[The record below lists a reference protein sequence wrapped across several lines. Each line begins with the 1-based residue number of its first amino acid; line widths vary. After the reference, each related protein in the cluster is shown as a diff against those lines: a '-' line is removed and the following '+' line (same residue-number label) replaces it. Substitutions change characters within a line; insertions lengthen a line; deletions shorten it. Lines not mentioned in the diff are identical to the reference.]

1 MNPIMIDF
9 PDEFFTERL
18 LIRMP
23 RPGDGKVVCEAV
35 NATIEELKPWMKW
48 AQEKHTEYSSELR
61 IREAHIKFLSRENL
75 RLLVFLKDSGQFI
88 ASSSLHSIDWE
99 VRKFEIGY
107 WIDTRYSG
115 KGYMTEAVQGI
126 SDFAFNHLSAN
137 RVEIRCDTKNIKS
150 KMIPERLKFDLEGV
164 IRNEDLSVDGS
175 ELRDTNIYAKVKQS
189 SCTDST
195 NGIL

>member
-9 PDEFFTERL
+9 PDEFNTDRL

-35 NATIEELKPWMKW
+35 NASIEELKPWMKW
-48 AQEKHTEYSSELR
+48 AQSLHTEYDSEVG
-61 IREAHIKFLSRENL
+61 IREAHVKFLRRENL

-88 ASSSLHSIDWE
+88 ASSSLHNMDWD

-126 SDFAFNHLSAN
+126 CDFAFSQLNARRL
-137 RVEIRCDTKNIKS
+137 EIRCDTKNTKS
-150 KMIPERLKFDLEGV
+150 KAIPERLRFNLEGV

-175 ELRDTNIYAKVKQS
+175 ELRDTCLYAK
-189 SCTDST
+189 
-195 NGIL
+195 IR